1 MHKKGVQMYNNNNKN
16 NTTVNGGVG
25 FFGLL
30 QVVFIALKVAKVID
44 WSWWL
49 IFLPTWINIGI
60 IIIVIFIIVVAAIIN
75 ARK

>member
-1 MHKKGVQMYNNNNKN
+1 MRYDMRNENENKN
-16 NTTVNGGVG
+16 VYNGIG

-49 IFLPTWINIGI
+49 VFIPAWIDIGIFL
-60 IIIVIFIIVVAAIIN
+60 IIVIIAIILTIIVK
-75 ARK
+75 R

>member
-1 MHKKGVQMYNNNNKN
+1 MKENKN
-16 NTTVNGGVG
+16 SNVYNGIG

-49 IFLPTWINIGI
+49 VFLPTWIDLGLFLIV
-60 IIIVIFIIVVAAIIN
+60 IIIVIIIAITSN
-75 ARK
+75 RR

>member
-1 MHKKGVQMYNNNNKN
+1 MKYNMRETENSNSYR
-16 NTTVNGGVG
+16 GIG

-49 IFLPTWINIGI
+49 VFIPAWIQLGI
-60 IIIVIFIIVVAAIIN
+60 IILLIIILAIIYVIQDV
-75 ARK
+75 RQR

>member
-1 MHKKGVQMYNNNNKN
+1 MYNNKNENK
-16 NTTVNGGVG
+16 TTVNGGVG

-49 IFLPTWINIGI
+49 VFIPTWIQLGI
-60 IIIVIFIIVVAAIIN
+60 IILLIIIFGIIYFIQ
-75 ARK
+75 R

>member
-1 MHKKGVQMYNNNNKN
+1 MRYNIRETENSNSYR
-16 NTTVNGGVG
+16 GIG

-49 IFLPTWINIGI
+49 VFIPAWIDIGIFL
-60 IIIVIFIIVVAAIIN
+60 IIVIIAIILTIIVK
-75 ARK
+75 R

>member
-1 MHKKGVQMYNNNNKN
+1 MYNNKNENK
-16 NTTVNGGVG
+16 TTVNGGVG

-49 IFLPTWINIGI
+49 VFLPTWIELGLCLIV
-60 IIIVIFIIVVAAIIN
+60 IIVALVIAVMA
-75 ARK
+75 KKL

>member
-1 MHKKGVQMYNNNNKN
+1 MYNNRNENK
-16 NTTVNGGVG
+16 TTVNGGVG

-49 IFLPTWINIGI
+49 VLLPTWINLGI
-60 IIIVIFIIVVAAIIN
+60 FVLCIIVIVIAYVITV
-75 ARK
+75 KK

>member
-1 MHKKGVQMYNNNNKN
+1 MNYNTRDENENKN
-16 NTTVNGGVG
+16 VYNGIG

-49 IFLPTWINIGI
+49 VFIPAWIDIGIFL
-60 IIIVIFIIVVAAIIN
+60 IIVIIAIILTIIVK
-75 ARK
+75 R

>member
-1 MHKKGVQMYNNNNKN
+1 MYNKNENKTN
-16 NTTVNGGVG
+16 VNGGIG

-49 IFLPTWINIGI
+49 VLLPTWINLGI
-60 IIIVIFIIVVAAIIN
+60 FIICIIVIVIAYIIAS
-75 ARK
+75 KK

>member
-1 MHKKGVQMYNNNNKN
+1 MYNNRNENK
-16 NTTVNGGVG
+16 TTVNGGVG

-49 IFLPTWINIGI
+49 VFLPTWIELGLCLI
-60 IIIVIFIIVVAAIIN
+60 IIIVALVIAVIA
-75 ARK
+75 KKL

>member
-1 MHKKGVQMYNNNNKN
+1 MNYNTKNENENKN
-16 NTTVNGGVG
+16 VYNGIG

-49 IFLPTWINIGI
+49 VFIPTWIDIGI
-60 IIIVIFIIVVAAIIN
+60 FLIIVIIAIILTIIVK
-75 ARK
+75 R

>member
-1 MHKKGVQMYNNNNKN
+1 MNYNTRNENENKN
-16 NTTVNGGVG
+16 VYNGIG

-49 IFLPTWINIGI
+49 VFIPAWIDIGIFL
-60 IIIVIFIIVVAAIIN
+60 IIVIIAIILTIIVK
-75 ARK
+75 R

>member
-1 MHKKGVQMYNNNNKN
+1 MRYNMRETENSNSYR
-16 NTTVNGGVG
+16 GIG

-49 IFLPTWINIGI
+49 VFLPIWIELGI
-60 IIIVIFIIVVAAIIN
+60 IILLIIIFTIIYFI
-75 ARK
+75 RR

>member
-1 MHKKGVQMYNNNNKN
+1 MYNNKNENK
-16 NTTVNGGVG
+16 TTVNGGVG

-49 IFLPTWINIGI
+49 VFVPTWIELGLCLI
-60 IIIVIFIIVVAAIIN
+60 IIIVALVIAVMA
-75 ARK
+75 KKL

>member
-1 MHKKGVQMYNNNNKN
+1 MYNNRNENK
-16 NTTVNGGVG
+16 TTVNGGVG

-49 IFLPTWINIGI
+49 VFLPTWIELGLCLIV
-60 IIIVIFIIVVAAIIN
+60 IIVALVIVVMA
-75 ARK
+75 KKL

>member
-1 MHKKGVQMYNNNNKN
+1 MYNNKNENK
-16 NTTVNGGVG
+16 TTVNGGIG

-49 IFLPTWINIGI
+49 VFLPTWIELGLCLI
-60 IIIVIFIIVVAAIIN
+60 IIIVALVIAVMA
-75 ARK
+75 KKL

>member
-1 MHKKGVQMYNNNNKN
+1 MKYNMRETENSNSYH
-16 NTTVNGGVG
+16 GVG

-49 IFLPTWINIGI
+49 VFIPAWIDIGIFL
-60 IIIVIFIIVVAAIIN
+60 IIVIIAIILTIIVK
-75 ARK
+75 R

>member
-1 MHKKGVQMYNNNNKN
+1 MKYNMRETENSNSYH
-16 NTTVNGGVG
+16 GIG

-49 IFLPTWINIGI
+49 VFLPIWIELGI
-60 IIIVIFIIVVAAIIN
+60 IILLIIILTIIYFIG
-75 ARK
+75 R

>member
-1 MHKKGVQMYNNNNKN
+1 MRYNTRNENENKN
-16 NTTVNGGVG
+16 VYNGIG

-49 IFLPTWINIGI
+49 VLIPTWIDIGI
-60 IIIVIFIIVVAAIIN
+60 FLVIVIIAIIIAVITSK
-75 ARK
+75 R

>member
-1 MHKKGVQMYNNNNKN
+1 MNYNTRNENKN
-16 NTTVNGGVG
+16 VYNGIG

-49 IFLPTWINIGI
+49 VFIPAWIDIGIFL
-60 IIIVIFIIVVAAIIN
+60 IIVIIAIILTIIVK
-75 ARK
+75 R

>member
-1 MHKKGVQMYNNNNKN
+1 MKYNMRETENSNSYN
-16 NTTVNGGVG
+16 GVG

-49 IFLPTWINIGI
+49 VFIPTWIQLGI
-60 IIIVIFIIVVAAIIN
+60 IILLIIIFGIIYFIQ
-75 ARK
+75 R

>member
-1 MHKKGVQMYNNNNKN
+1 MNYNTRNENENKN
-16 NTTVNGGVG
+16 VYNGIG

-49 IFLPTWINIGI
+49 VFIPAWIDIGIFLV
-60 IIIVIFIIVVAAIIN
+60 IVIIAIILT
-75 ARK
+75 AITKR

>member
-1 MHKKGVQMYNNNNKN
+1 MKYNMRETENSNSYH
-16 NTTVNGGVG
+16 GVG

-49 IFLPTWINIGI
+49 VFIPTWIQLGI
-60 IIIVIFIIVVAAIIN
+60 IILLIIIFGIIYFIQ
-75 ARK
+75 R

>member
-1 MHKKGVQMYNNNNKN
+1 MNYNTRDENENKN
-16 NTTVNGGVG
+16 VYNGIG

-49 IFLPTWINIGI
+49 VFIPTWIQLGI
-60 IIIVIFIIVVAAIIN
+60 IILLIIIFGIIYFIQ
-75 ARK
+75 R

>member
-1 MHKKGVQMYNNNNKN
+1 MRYNMRETEDLNSYR
-16 NTTVNGGVG
+16 GIG

-49 IFLPTWINIGI
+49 VFIPIWIELGLCLTI
-60 IIIVIFIIVVAAIIN
+60 IIIALIIAMTSK
-75 ARK
+75 RL